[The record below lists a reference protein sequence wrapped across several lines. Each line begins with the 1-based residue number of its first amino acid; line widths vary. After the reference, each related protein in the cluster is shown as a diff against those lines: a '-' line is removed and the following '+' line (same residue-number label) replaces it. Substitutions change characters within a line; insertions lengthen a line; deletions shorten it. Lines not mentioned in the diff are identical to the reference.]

1 MINIRSILNNTLISK
16 EDCFYIS
23 TTIWIVRGSCRMQKG
38 KFFMLKLVANKQNS
52 FEYNH
57 LKDNLVKKLALA
69 MIGLN
74 DPYTASHIEEVAELV
89 NKVANKMKLDR
100 KVIKNITLA
109 GFLHDIGKQAIPN
122 SILSKPGELSGEEF
136 ALVKTHVDIG
146 VQLLE
151 YAEVSPDIIRIVSEH
166 HERIDGSGYPKG
178 LKGDQISLEGQIIGI
193 ADVISAV
200 TSKRTYRLAASKE
213 DVKKILFDPDTK
225 RYDPKLVA
233 VAIECM

>member
-1 MINIRSILNNTLISK
+1 
-16 EDCFYIS
+16 
-23 TTIWIVRGSCRMQKG
+23 
-38 KFFMLKLVANKQNS
+38 MLKLAINKPDT
-52 FEYNH
+52 FEYDH
-57 LKDNLVKKLALA
+57 LKDNLIKKLALA

-74 DPYTASHIEEVAELV
+74 DPYTASHVEEVAEMV
-89 NKVANKMKLDR
+89 NEIATKMQLEKSAIENL
-100 KVIKNITLA
+100 TLA

-122 SILSKPGELSGEEF
+122 SILSKPTRLSGEEF

-151 YAEVSPDIIRIVSEH
+151 YAEVSPEIIRIVSEH

-178 LKGDQISLEGQIIGI
+178 LKGDEISLEGQILGI

-213 DVKKILFDPDTK
+213 EVTRILTNPDTK
-225 RYDPKLVA
+225 KYDPDIVKIALTCVY
-233 VAIECM
+233 